1 MFKPYIYKIAVR
13 YFFSKDKKTIVNRI
27 NGFAFFMIV
36 SAACVLL
43 LVLSGFA
50 GLKDFGL
57 TYTSSF
63 DPELKI
69 VPKTGSYFVISQDKL
84 DMIKGIEGVLDASP
98 VIEEKV
104 ALSNEINSG
113 AVMLKGVYEDY
124 YMGTMLDSLSLIGA
138 FSPSKPNAIYLGAD
152 LASSLE
158 VVMSDDFSL
167 LATAAKKDSRSLF
180 SFSPFN
186 TKTLDIEGV
195 YQISSDIENKFA
207 FTSLKTLSSLM
218 GVGENS
224 YTSIEI
230 VSDGSI
236 NKSDLEKEV
245 NTLFTSNFSVLD
257 KQDLNPALYKMLN
270 TENIAVYLIF
280 SLVALISMFN
290 LVGSITIMM
299 VEKRKDLRVLEI
311 LGGQKKDFNNIFFSL
326 GVFTTVFGTGL
337 GLGLAWL
344 LITIQNF
351 YSFVYVP
358 GTSIPYPVSLTAS
371 NVIIVFTTIVFMGVV
386 TSAWSSRSNT
396 KA

>member
-69 VPKTGSYFVISQDKL
+69 VPKTGSYFVISQDDL
-84 DMIKGIEGVLDASP
+84 DMIEGIEGVLDASP

-104 ALSNEINSG
+104 ALSNELNSG
-113 AVMLKGVYEDY
+113 AVMLKGVYDDY

-138 FSPSKPNAIYLGAD
+138 FSPGKQNAIYLGAD

-195 YQISSDIENKFA
+195 YQISSEIENKFA

-224 YTSIEI
+224 YTSIEVI
-230 VSDGSI
+230 SDGSI
-236 NKSDLEKEV
+236 DKVDLEKEV
-245 NTLFTSNFSVLD
+245 NSLFASTFSVLD

-311 LGGQKKDFNNIFFSL
+311 LGGQEKDFNSIFFSL

-337 GLGLAWL
+337 GLGIAWL

-371 NVIIVFTTIVFMGVV
+371 NVIIVFTTIVVMGVV
-386 TSAWSSRSNT
+386 TSAWSSSSNA

>member
-104 ALSNEINSG
+104 AISNELNSG
-113 AVMLKGVYEDY
+113 AVILKGVYKDY

-218 GVGENS
+218 GLGENS

-290 LVGSITIMM
+290 LVGSITIM
-299 VEKRKDLRVLEI
+299 
-311 LGGQKKDFNNIFFSL
+311 N
-326 GVFTTVFGTGL
+326 
-337 GLGLAWL
+337 
-344 LITIQNF
+344 
-351 YSFVYVP
+351 
-358 GTSIPYPVSLTAS
+358 
-371 NVIIVFTTIVFMGVV
+371 
-386 TSAWSSRSNT
+386 
-396 KA
+396 

>member
-69 VPKTGSYFVISQDKL
+69 VPQKGSYFVISKDKL
-84 DMIKGIEGVLDASP
+84 EMIRGIEGVLDTSP

-104 ALSNEINSG
+104 ALSNELNSG
-113 AVMLKGVYEDY
+113 AVMLKGVYDDY
-124 YMGTMLDSLSLIGA
+124 YMGKMLDSLSLIGA
-138 FSPSKPNAIYLGAD
+138 FSPSKPDVIYLGAD

-167 LATAAKKDSRSLF
+167 LATAAKKNSRSLF

-186 TKTLDIEGV
+186 TRTLDIEGV

-218 GVGENS
+218 GLGENS

-245 NTLFTSNFSVLD
+245 NTLFASNFSVLD

-311 LGGQKKDFNNIFFSL
+311 LGGQKKDFNSIFFSL

-371 NVIIVFTTIVFMGVV
+371 NVIIVFTTIVFMGVI

>member
-69 VPKTGSYFVISQDKL
+69 VPQKGSYFVISKDKL
-84 DMIKGIEGVLDASP
+84 EMIRGIEGVLDASP

-104 ALSNEINSG
+104 ALSNELNSG
-113 AVMLKGVYEDY
+113 AVMLKGVYNDY
-124 YMGTMLDSLSLIGA
+124 YMGKMLDSLSLIGA
-138 FSPSKPNAIYLGAD
+138 FSPSKPDAIYLGAD

-167 LATAAKKDSRSLF
+167 LATAAKKNSRSLF

-186 TKTLDIEGV
+186 TRTLDIEGV

-218 GVGENS
+218 GLGENS

-245 NTLFTSNFSVLD
+245 NTLFASNFSVLD

>member
-69 VPKTGSYFVISQDKL
+69 VPQKGSYFVVSQDKL

-104 ALSNEINSG
+104 ALSNELNSG
-113 AVMLKGVYEDY
+113 AVMLKGVYDDY
-124 YMGTMLDSLSLIGA
+124 YMGPTLDSLSLIGA
-138 FSPSKPNAIYLGAD
+138 FSPNKLNAIYLGAE

-207 FTSLKTLSSLM
+207 FTSLKTLSSLI

-224 YTSIEI
+224 YSSIEI

-299 VEKRKDLRVLEI
+299 VEKRKDLRVLDI

-358 GTSIPYPVSLTAS
+358 GTPIPYPVSLTAS

-396 KA
+396 RA

>member
-104 ALSNEINSG
+104 ALSNELNSG
-113 AVMLKGVYEDY
+113 AVILKGVYEDY

-245 NTLFTSNFSVLD
+245 NTLFASTFSVLD

-311 LGGQKKDFNNIFFSL
+311 LGGQKKDFNSIFFSL

-337 GLGLAWL
+337 GLGIAWV
-344 LITIQNF
+344 LITVQNF

-386 TSAWSSRSNT
+386 TSDWSSRSNT

>member
-69 VPKTGSYFVISQDKL
+69 VPKTGSYFVVSQDKL

-104 ALSNEINSG
+104 AISNELNSG
-113 AVMLKGVYEDY
+113 AVILKGVYEDY

-311 LGGQKKDFNNIFFSL
+311 LGGQKKDFNSIFFSL

-337 GLGLAWL
+337 GLGVAWL

-371 NVIIVFTTIVFMGVV
+371 NVIIVFTTIVVMGVV
-386 TSAWSSRSNT
+386 TSAWSSSSNAKT
-396 KA
+396 

>member
-69 VPKTGSYFVISQDKL
+69 VPQKGSYFVISKDKL
-84 DMIKGIEGVLDASP
+84 EMIRGIEGVLDASP

-104 ALSNEINSG
+104 ALSNELNSG
-113 AVMLKGVYEDY
+113 AVVLKGVYDDY
-124 YMGTMLDSLSLIGA
+124 YMGKMLDSLSLIGA
-138 FSPSKPNAIYLGAD
+138 FSPNKPNAIYLGAD

-167 LATAAKKDSRSLF
+167 LATAAKKNSRSLF

-186 TKTLDIEGV
+186 TRTLDIEGV

-218 GVGENS
+218 GLGENS

-245 NTLFTSNFSVLD
+245 NTLFASNFSVLD

>member
-69 VPKTGSYFVISQDKL
+69 VQKTGSYFVLSQDKL
-84 DMIKGIEGVLDASP
+84 DMIKGIDGVLDASP

-104 ALSNEINSG
+104 ALSNELNSG

-138 FSPSKPNAIYLGAD
+138 FSPSKPDAIYLGAD

-167 LATAAKKDSRSLF
+167 LATAAKKNSRSLF

-186 TKTLDIEGV
+186 TRTLDIEGV

-207 FTSLKTLSSLM
+207 FTSLKTISSLM

-224 YTSIEI
+224 YTSIEV
-230 VSDGSI
+230 VSDGSV

-245 NTLFTSNFSVLD
+245 NALFTSNFSVLD
-257 KQDLNPALYKMLN
+257 RQDLNPALYKMLN

-299 VEKRKDLRVLEI
+299 VEKKKDLRVLEI
-311 LGGQKKDFNNIFFSL
+311 LGGKKKDFNSIFFSL

-337 GLGLAWL
+337 GLGIAWL
-344 LITIQNF
+344 LIMIQNF

-371 NVIIVFTTIVFMGVV
+371 NVIIVFTTIVAMGIV
-386 TSAWSSRSNT
+386 TSAWSSSSNAKT
-396 KA
+396 

>member
-1 MFKPYIYKIAVR
+1 MFKPYIYKIALR

-27 NGFAFFMIV
+27 NGFAFFMII

-43 LVLSGFA
+43 IVLSGFA

-63 DPELKI
+63 DPDLKI
-69 VPKTGSYFVISQDKL
+69 IPNKGSYFMADKERL
-84 DMIKGIEGVLDASP
+84 GLLEKIEGVVSASP

-104 ALSNEINSG
+104 VLSNELNSG
-113 AVMLKGVYEDY
+113 AILLKGVYDDY
-124 YMGTMLDSLSLIGA
+124 YLGPSLDSLSLIGA
-138 FSPSKPNAIYLGAD
+138 FSPNKSNTIYLGAD

-167 LATAAKKDSRSLF
+167 LATAAKKESRSLF

-186 TKTLDIEGV
+186 TRLLDIEGI
-195 YQISSDIENKFA
+195 YQISSDIEKKFA
-207 FTSLKTLSSLM
+207 FTSMNTISSLI
-218 GVGENS
+218 GLGENS

-230 VSDGSI
+230 ESDGSI
-236 NKSDLEKEV
+236 NKVDLEKEI
-245 NTLFTSNFSVLD
+245 NNLFASDLSVLD

-270 TENIAVYLIF
+270 TENLAVYLIF

-299 VEKRKDLRVLEI
+299 VEKKKDLRVIEI
-311 LGGQKKDFNNIFFSL
+311 LGGQKKDFNHIFFSL
-326 GVFTTVFGTGL
+326 GVFTTVFGTIL
-337 GLGLAWL
+337 GIGLAWL
-344 LITIQNF
+344 LIAFQNF

-358 GTSIPYPVSLTAS
+358 GTSIPYPVSLTSS
-371 NVIIVFTTIVFMGVV
+371 NVVIVFTTVVLMGVV
-386 TSAWSSRSNT
+386 TSAWSSSAN
-396 KA
+396 K

>member
-1 MFKPYIYKIAVR
+1 MFKPYIYKIALR

-27 NGFAFFMIV
+27 NGFAFFMII

-43 LVLSGFA
+43 IVLSGFA

-63 DPELKI
+63 DPDLKI
-69 VPKTGSYFVISQDKL
+69 IPNKGSYFMADKERL
-84 DMIKGIEGVLDASP
+84 GLLEKIEGVVSASP

-104 ALSNEINSG
+104 VLSNELNSG
-113 AVMLKGVYEDY
+113 AILLKGVYDDY
-124 YMGTMLDSLSLIGA
+124 YMGPSLDSLSLIGA
-138 FSPSKPNAIYLGAD
+138 FSPNKSNTIYLGAD

-167 LATAAKKDSRSLF
+167 LATAAKKESRSLF

-186 TKTLDIEGV
+186 TRLLDIEGI
-195 YQISSDIENKFA
+195 YQISSDIEKKFA
-207 FTSLKTLSSLM
+207 FTSINTISSLI
-218 GVGENS
+218 GLGENS

-230 VSDGSI
+230 ESDGNI
-236 NKSDLEKEV
+236 NKVDLEKEI
-245 NTLFTSNFSVLD
+245 NNLFASDLSVLD

-270 TENIAVYLIF
+270 TENLAVYLIF

-299 VEKRKDLRVLEI
+299 VEKKKDLRVIEI
-311 LGGQKKDFNNIFFSL
+311 LGGQKKDFNHIFFSL
-326 GVFTTVFGTGL
+326 GVFTTVFGTIL
-337 GLGLAWL
+337 GIGLAWL
-344 LITIQNF
+344 LIAFQNF

-358 GTSIPYPVSLTAS
+358 GTSIPYPVSLTSS
-371 NVIIVFTTIVFMGVV
+371 NVVIVFTTVVLMGVV
-386 TSAWSSRSNT
+386 TSAWSSSAN
-396 KA
+396 K

>member
-1 MFKPYIYKIAVR
+1 MLKPYIYKIAVR

-50 GLKDFGL
+50 GLKNFGL

-69 VPKTGSYFVISQDKL
+69 VQKTGSYFVISQDKL

-104 ALSNEINSG
+104 ALSNELNSG
-113 AVMLKGVYEDY
+113 AVILKGVYDDY
-124 YMGTMLDSLSLIGA
+124 YMGKMLDSLSLIGA
-138 FSPSKPNAIYLGAD
+138 FSPSKPDAIYLGAD

-167 LATAAKKDSRSLF
+167 LATAAKKNSRSLF

-186 TKTLDIEGV
+186 TRILDIEGV

-224 YTSIEI
+224 YTSIEV
-230 VSDGSI
+230 VSDGSV
-236 NKSDLEKEV
+236 NKSDLEKEI
-245 NTLFTSNFSVLD
+245 NALFASNFSVLD

-337 GLGLAWL
+337 GLGVAWL

-371 NVIIVFTTIVFMGVV
+371 NVIIVFITIVVMGVV
-386 TSAWSSRSNT
+386 TSAWSSSSNAKT
-396 KA
+396 

>member
-1 MFKPYIYKIAVR
+1 MFKPYIYKIAIR
-13 YFFSKDKKTIVNRI
+13 YFFAKDKKTIVNRI

-63 DPELKI
+63 DPDLKI
-69 VPKTGSYFVISQDKL
+69 IPNKASYFMVDKEKL
-84 DMIKGIEGVLDASP
+84 DLIERIEGVISASP

-104 ALSNEINSG
+104 VLSNELSSG
-113 AVMLKGVYEDY
+113 AVLLKGVFDDY
-124 YMGTMLDSLSLIGA
+124 YMGPTLDSLSLIGA
-138 FSPSKPNAIYLGAD
+138 FSPNKPNTIYLGAD

-167 LATAAKKDSRSLF
+167 LATAAKKETRSFF

-186 TKTLDIEGV
+186 TKLLDIEGV
-195 YQISSDIENKFA
+195 YQISSDIEKKFA
-207 FTSLKTLSSLM
+207 FTSMKTISSLI

-224 YTSIEI
+224 YTSIE
-230 VSDGSI
+230 VALDGNVNKADFEKEI
-236 NKSDLEKEV
+236 NNLLSSDL
-245 NTLFTSNFSVLD
+245 SVLD

-270 TENIAVYLIF
+270 TENLAVYLIF

-299 VEKRKDLRVLEI
+299 VEKKKDLRVIEI
-311 LGGQKKDFNNIFFSL
+311 LGGQKKDFNKIFFSL
-326 GVFTTVFGTGL
+326 GVFTTVFGTIIGI
-337 GLGLAWL
+337 GLAWL
-344 LITIQNF
+344 LVMLQNF
-351 YSFVYVP
+351 YSFVSVP
-358 GTSIPYPVSLTAS
+358 GTSIPYPVSLTS
-371 NVIIVFTTIVFMGVV
+371 TNVIIVFLTVVLMGII
-386 TSAWSSRSNT
+386 TSAWSSSAQG
-396 KA
+396 KV

>member
-69 VPKTGSYFVISQDKL
+69 VPQKGSYFVISKDKL
-84 DMIKGIEGVLDASP
+84 EMIRGIEGVLDASP

-104 ALSNEINSG
+104 ALSNELNSG
-113 AVMLKGVYEDY
+113 AVMLKGVYDDY
-124 YMGTMLDSLSLIGA
+124 YMGKMLDSLSLIGA
-138 FSPSKPNAIYLGAD
+138 FSPSKPDVIYLGAD

-167 LATAAKKDSRSLF
+167 LATAAKKNSRSLF

-186 TKTLDIEGV
+186 TRTLDIEGV

-218 GVGENS
+218 GLGENS

-245 NTLFTSNFSVLD
+245 NTLFASNFSVLD

-371 NVIIVFTTIVFMGVV
+371 NVIIVFTTIVFMGVI

>member
-69 VPKTGSYFVISQDKL
+69 VPQQGSYFVITQDKL
-84 DMIKGIEGVLDASP
+84 DMLKSIEGVLDASP

-104 ALSNEINSG
+104 ALSNELNSG
-113 AVMLKGVYEDY
+113 AVILKGVYDDY

-138 FSPSKPNAIYLGAD
+138 FSPNKPNAIYLGAD

-167 LATAAKKDSRSLF
+167 IATAAKKDSRSLF

-218 GVGENS
+218 GLGENS
-224 YTSIEI
+224 YTSIEV

-245 NTLFTSNFSVLD
+245 NTLFASNYSVLD

-270 TENIAVYLIF
+270 TENIVVYLIF

-299 VEKRKDLRVLEI
+299 VEKKKDLRVLEI

-326 GVFTTVFGTGL
+326 GIFTTVFGTSL
-337 GLGLAWL
+337 GVGVAWL

-371 NVIIVFTTIVFMGVV
+371 NVIIVFTTIVFMGIV
-386 TSAWSSRSNT
+386 TSAWSSRSNA

>member
-69 VPKTGSYFVISQDKL
+69 VPKTGSFFVMSQDKL
-84 DMIKGIEGVLDASP
+84 DMIKGVEGVLDASP

-104 ALSNEINSG
+104 ALSNEFNSG
-113 AVMLKGVYEDY
+113 AVILKGVYDDY
-124 YMGTMLDSLSLIGA
+124 YMGPMLDSLSLIGA
-138 FSPSKPNAIYLGAD
+138 FSPNKPDAIYLGAN

-167 LATAAKKDSRSLF
+167 LATAAKKNSRSLF

-186 TKTLDIEGV
+186 TRTLDIEGV

-207 FTSLKTLSSLM
+207 FTSLNTLSSLM

-224 YTSIEI
+224 YTSIEV

-236 NKSDLEKEV
+236 KKSDLEKEV
-245 NTLFTSNFSVLD
+245 NDLFSSNFSVLD

-299 VEKRKDLRVLEI
+299 VEKKKDLRVLEI
-311 LGGQKKDFNNIFFSL
+311 LGGQKKDFNSIFFSL

-337 GLGLAWL
+337 GLGIAWL
-344 LITIQNF
+344 LIMIQNF

-358 GTSIPYPVSLTAS
+358 GSSIPYPMSLTAS
-371 NVIIVFTTIVFMGVV
+371 NVIIVFTTIVVMGVI
-386 TSAWSSRSNT
+386 TSAWSASSNVKT
-396 KA
+396 

>member
-104 ALSNEINSG
+104 AISNELNSG
-113 AVMLKGVYEDY
+113 AVILKGVYKDY

-311 LGGQKKDFNNIFFSL
+311 LGGQKKDFNSIFFSL

-337 GLGLAWL
+337 GLGIAWL
-344 LITIQNF
+344 LITVQNF

-371 NVIIVFTTIVFMGVV
+371 NVIIVFTTIVVMGIV
-386 TSAWSSRSNT
+386 TSAWSSSSSAKT
-396 KA
+396 

>member
-1 MFKPYIYKIAVR
+1 MLKPYIYKIAVR

-50 GLKDFGL
+50 GLKNFGL

-69 VPKTGSYFVISQDKL
+69 VQKTGSYFVISQDKL

-104 ALSNEINSG
+104 ALSNELNSG
-113 AVMLKGVYEDY
+113 AVILKGVYDDY
-124 YMGTMLDSLSLIGA
+124 YMGKMLDSLSLIGA
-138 FSPSKPNAIYLGAD
+138 FSPSKPDAIYLGAD

-167 LATAAKKDSRSLF
+167 LATAAKKNSRSLF

-186 TKTLDIEGV
+186 TRILDIEGV

-224 YTSIEI
+224 YTSIEV
-230 VSDGSI
+230 VSDGSV
-236 NKSDLEKEV
+236 NKSDLEKEI
-245 NTLFTSNFSVLD
+245 NALFASNFSVLD

-337 GLGLAWL
+337 GLGVAWL

-371 NVIIVFTTIVFMGVV
+371 NVIIVFTTIVVMGIV
-386 TSAWSSRSNT
+386 TSAWSSSSNA

>member
-104 ALSNEINSG
+104 AISNELNSG
-113 AVMLKGVYEDY
+113 AVILKGVYKDY

-218 GVGENS
+218 GLGENS

-311 LGGQKKDFNNIFFSL
+311 LGGQKKDFNSIFFSL

-337 GLGLAWL
+337 GLGIAWL
-344 LITIQNF
+344 LITVQNF

-371 NVIIVFTTIVFMGVV
+371 NVIIVFTTIVVMGVV
-386 TSAWSSRSNT
+386 TSAWSSSSNAKT
-396 KA
+396 

>member
-69 VPKTGSYFVISQDKL
+69 VPQKGSYFVISQDKL
-84 DMIKGIEGVLDASP
+84 DMIRGIEGVLDTSP

-104 ALSNEINSG
+104 ALSNELNSG
-113 AVMLKGVYEDY
+113 AVMLKGVYDDY

-138 FSPSKPNAIYLGAD
+138 FSPNKPNAIYLGAD

-186 TKTLDIEGV
+186 TKRLDIEGV

-218 GVGENS
+218 GLGENS

-245 NTLFTSNFSVLD
+245 NTLFASNFSVLD

>member
-36 SAACVLL
+36 SAGCVLL

-69 VPKTGSYFVISQDKL
+69 VPKTGSYFIISQDKL
-84 DMIKGIEGVLDASP
+84 DMLKGIEGVLDASP

-104 ALSNEINSG
+104 AISNELNSG
-113 AVMLKGVYEDY
+113 AVILKGVYKDY

-138 FSPSKPNAIYLGAD
+138 FSPSKPNAIYLGAN

-218 GVGENS
+218 GLGENS

-311 LGGQKKDFNNIFFSL
+311 LGGQKKDFNSIFFSL

-337 GLGLAWL
+337 GLGIAWL
-344 LITIQNF
+344 LITVQNF

-371 NVIIVFTTIVFMGVV
+371 NVIIVFTTIVVMGIV
-386 TSAWSSRSNT
+386 TSAWSSSSNAKT
-396 KA
+396 

>member
-1 MFKPYIYKIAVR
+1 MFKPYIYKIALR

-57 TYTSSF
+57 TYTRSF
-63 DPELKI
+63 DPDLKI
-69 VPKTGSYFVISQDKL
+69 IPNKGSYFMVDKERL
-84 DMIKGIEGVLDASP
+84 SLLERIEGVVSASP

-104 ALSNEINSG
+104 ILSNELNSG
-113 AVMLKGVYEDY
+113 AILLKGVYDDY
-124 YMGTMLDSLSLIGA
+124 YLGPKLDSLSLIGA
-138 FSPSKPNAIYLGAD
+138 FSPNKSNTIYLGAD

-167 LATAAKKDSRSLF
+167 LATAAKKESRSLF
-180 SFSPFN
+180 SFSPF
-186 TKTLDIEGV
+186 KTRLLDIEGI
-195 YQISSDIENKFA
+195 YQISSDIEKKFA
-207 FTSLKTLSSLM
+207 FTSMNTISSLI

-230 VSDGSI
+230 ESDGNIS
-236 NKSDLEKEV
+236 KVDLEKEI
-245 NTLFTSNFSVLD
+245 NNLIASDLSVLD
-257 KQDLNPALYKMLN
+257 KEDLNPALYKMLN
-270 TENIAVYLIF
+270 TENLAVYLIF

-299 VEKRKDLRVLEI
+299 VEKKKDLRVIEI
-311 LGGQKKDFNNIFFSL
+311 LGGQKKDFNHIFFSL
-326 GVFTTVFGTGL
+326 GIFTTVFGTIL
-337 GLGLAWL
+337 GIGLAWL
-344 LITIQNF
+344 LVAFQNF

-358 GTSIPYPVSLTAS
+358 GTSIPYPVSLTSS
-371 NVIIVFTTIVFMGVV
+371 NVVIVFTTVVLMGIV
-386 TSAWSSRSNT
+386 TSAWSSSAS
-396 KA
+396 KQA

>member
-1 MFKPYIYKIAVR
+1 
-13 YFFSKDKKTIVNRI
+13 
-27 NGFAFFMIV
+27 MIV

-69 VPKTGSYFVISQDKL
+69 VPQKGSYFVISKDKL
-84 DMIKGIEGVLDASP
+84 EMIRGIEGVLDTSP

-104 ALSNEINSG
+104 ALSNELNSG
-113 AVMLKGVYEDY
+113 AVMLKGVYDDY
-124 YMGTMLDSLSLIGA
+124 YMGKMLDSLSLIGA
-138 FSPSKPNAIYLGAD
+138 FSPSKPDVIYLGAD

-186 TKTLDIEGV
+186 TKRLDIEGV

-218 GVGENS
+218 GLGENS

-245 NTLFTSNFSVLD
+245 NTLFASNFSVLD

-371 NVIIVFTTIVFMGVV
+371 NVIIVFTTIVVMGIV
-386 TSAWSSRSNT
+386 TSAWSSSSNA

>member
-69 VPKTGSYFVISQDKL
+69 VPKTGSYFVISQDDL

-104 ALSNEINSG
+104 ALSNELNSG
-113 AVMLKGVYEDY
+113 AVMLKGVYDDY
-124 YMGTMLDSLSLIGA
+124 YMGKMLDSLSLIGA
-138 FSPSKPNAIYLGAD
+138 FSPSKPDAIYLGAD

-167 LATAAKKDSRSLF
+167 LATAAKKSSRSLF

-186 TKTLDIEGV
+186 TRTLDIEGV

-218 GVGENS
+218 GLGENS

-245 NTLFTSNFSVLD
+245 NTLFASNFSVLD

-337 GLGLAWL
+337 GLGVAWL
-344 LITIQNF
+344 IITIQNF

-371 NVIIVFTTIVFMGVV
+371 NVIVVFTTIVFMGVV

>member
-69 VPKTGSYFVISQDKL
+69 VPQKGSYFVISKDKL
-84 DMIKGIEGVLDASP
+84 EMIRGIEGVLDASP

-104 ALSNEINSG
+104 ALSNELNSG
-113 AVMLKGVYEDY
+113 AVMLKGVYDDY
-124 YMGTMLDSLSLIGA
+124 YMGKMLDSLSLIGA
-138 FSPSKPNAIYLGAD
+138 FSPSKPDVIYLGAD

-167 LATAAKKDSRSLF
+167 LATAAKKNSRSLF

-186 TKTLDIEGV
+186 TRTLDIEGV

-218 GVGENS
+218 GLGENS

-245 NTLFTSNFSVLD
+245 NTLFASNFSVLD

>member
-104 ALSNEINSG
+104 ALSNELNSG

-311 LGGQKKDFNNIFFSL
+311 LGGQKKDFNSIFFSL

-337 GLGLAWL
+337 GLGVAWL

-371 NVIIVFTTIVFMGVV
+371 NVIIVFTTIVVMGVV
-386 TSAWSSRSNT
+386 TSAWSSSSNA

>member
-84 DMIKGIEGVLDASP
+84 DMLKGIEGVLDASP

-104 ALSNEINSG
+104 AISNELNSG
-113 AVMLKGVYEDY
+113 AVILKGVYEDY

-236 NKSDLEKEV
+236 NKSYLEKEV
-245 NTLFTSNFSVLD
+245 NTLFASNFSVLD

-311 LGGQKKDFNNIFFSL
+311 LGGQKKDFNSIFFSL

>member
-69 VPKTGSYFVISQDKL
+69 VPQKGSYFVISKDKL
-84 DMIKGIEGVLDASP
+84 EMIRGIEGVLDASP

-104 ALSNEINSG
+104 ALSNELNSG
-113 AVMLKGVYEDY
+113 AVVLKGVYDDY
-124 YMGTMLDSLSLIGA
+124 YMGKMLDSLSLIGA
-138 FSPSKPNAIYLGAD
+138 FSPSKPDAIYLGAD

-167 LATAAKKDSRSLF
+167 LATAAKKNSRSLF

-186 TKTLDIEGV
+186 TRTLDIEGV

-218 GVGENS
+218 GLGENS

-245 NTLFTSNFSVLD
+245 NTLFASNFSVLD

-371 NVIIVFTTIVFMGVV
+371 NVIIVFTTIVFMGVI